1 MQNVISLYRIVNLI
15 SDDPI
20 TGEYHKIFKEYG
32 FDIKKD
38 LKTNRILDKEYFEI
52 LVDLSEPI
60 LYTKNKGKLDRSKN
74 GEIFF
79 RKLYVN
85 FRNKVDLLRVIAL
98 VYIMDDNRATVFPFH
113 IYLKSKKKDLLDCET
128 KEIKAMMK
136 NIEMNNGELK

>member
-1 MQNVISLYRIVNLI
+1 MISLYRIVDLI
-15 SDDPI
+15 SDDSI
-20 TGEYHKIFKEYG
+20 SSEYHKKFKEYG

-38 LKTNRILDKEYFEI
+38 LKTNKISDAEYFEI

-60 LYTKNKGKLDRSKN
+60 LYTKFKGKLDRSEN

-98 VYIMDDNRATVFPFH
+98 VYIMDDDRATVFPFH
-113 IYLKSKKKDLLDCET
+113 IYLKSKKKNLSDSET
-128 KEIKAMMK
+128 KKIKAMMK
-136 NIEMNNGELK
+136 NIEINNGELK

>member
-1 MQNVISLYRIVNLI
+1 MISLYRIVDLI
-15 SDDPI
+15 SDDSI
-20 TGEYHKIFKEYG
+20 SSEYHKKFKEYG

-38 LKTNRILDKEYFEI
+38 LKTNKISDAEYFEI

-60 LYTKNKGKLDRSKN
+60 LYTKFKGKLDRSEN

-98 VYIMDDNRATVFPFH
+98 VYIMDDDRATVFPFH
-113 IYLKSKKKDLLDCET
+113 IYLKSKKKDLSDSET
-128 KEIKAMMK
+128 KKIKAMMK